1 MVVDDANN
9 GTDYLSRLGI
19 NTVTSFAAK
28 FGGLVV
34 SLLLIPYMVGNLG
47 DADYGLWILVTSIVA
62 VGSLADFGIAA
73 ALTKF
78 VSECNALADDDGCRQ
93 TIASALRLYTLI
105 GIALIIVALILAPA
119 VPGLFDIAES
129 QHSAAKW
136 LTALMGVSIG
146 LSIPFAASTAVLQ
159 GLHRFDI
166 TAVLGLTRS
175 VLFAVGVVGAL
186 ASGGGLLHVAA
197 AQITAMVLVQI
208 PAIWW
213 IYRLKPEYQFGF
225 RGGSKSAVK
234 RIMNFSWPLFMVSI
248 GGQMQSKTD
257 EIVIGAR
264 LPIGLIT
271 PYSFAMLLSRVPQLF
286 AEQFVSFMLPIASE
300 LNAKSEQ
307 DKLRKLLLLGTR
319 STLTVFLPIGGTL
332 AILSGSIL
340 SAWVGEPYAKYSS
353 LVWVLCGALML
364 DTMQWPAAMV
374 LQGMN
379 RHKIFGIVSIATGVS
394 NILLSLALIPYFGLM
409 GVALGTLITAAIE
422 TMFVVLP
429 YACRRLNVSPRRFF
443 VSVIMPVILPTLAMV
458 FTLMTM
464 RTYTDDGGIMTLA
477 AASVISV
484 LVYGVV
490 FLMSPQSALE
500 RTIVVSLINS
510 LKSRFFSS
518 SGGHP

>member
-1 MVVDDANN
+1 
-9 GTDYLSRLGI
+9 
-19 NTVTSFAAK
+19 
-28 FGGLVV
+28 
-34 SLLLIPYMVGNLG
+34 
-47 DADYGLWILVTSIVA
+47 
-62 VGSLADFGIAA
+62 
-73 ALTKF
+73 
-78 VSECNALADDDGCRQ
+78 
-93 TIASALRLYTLI
+93 
-105 GIALIIVALILAPA
+105 
-119 VPGLFDIAES
+119 
-129 QHSAAKW
+129 
-136 LTALMGVSIG
+136 
-146 LSIPFAASTAVLQ
+146 
-159 GLHRFDI
+159 
-166 TAVLGLTRS
+166 
-175 VLFAVGVVGAL
+175 
-186 ASGGGLLHVAA
+186 
-197 AQITAMVLVQI
+197 
-208 PAIWW
+208 
-213 IYRLKPEYQFGF
+213 
-225 RGGSKSAVK
+225 
-234 RIMNFSWPLFMVSI
+234 MVSI

-271 PYSFAMLLSRVPQLF
+271 PYSFAMLLSRVPQMF

-340 SAWVGEPYAKYSS
+340 SAWVGEPYAKYSN

-379 RHKIFGIVSIATGVS
+379 RHKIFGIVSMATGVS

-429 YACRRLNVSPRRFF
+429 YACRRLNVSPGRFF

-458 FTLMTM
+458 FTLMAM
-464 RTYTDDGGIMTLA
+464 RAYTEDGGIMTLA

-484 LVYGVV
+484 FVYGIV

-500 RTIVVSLINS
+500 RTIVASLIKS